1 MKQKLIYYEE
11 ELERQ
16 NLAASTIQTY
26 LRSARQFIDFIAG
39 QAVSGRLV
47 REYSRFM
54 EQRHFK
60 ASTINLN
67 LIAINKF
74 LRFCHYG
81 DCTIKVERL
90 PQRQSLNH
98 VLEPKDYHKLLKH
111 AKQSGREKYYFLMK
125 TLAKTGIRISELS
138 YITVEACNKGV
149 TQVHNKGR
157 FRDVYLPDGLIAE
170 LRQYCRREK
179 IESGS
184 IFIGNK
190 GTPVSRKA
198 VWKMLKKLASEA
210 GVDECKVHPHA
221 FRHYFSLSYM
231 NQYGNIF
238 ELADF
243 LGHANVETT
252 RIYSKSTVEQKR
264 KRLDTIGE

>member
-1 MKQKLIYYEE
+1 MEQELIDYKY

-16 NLAASTIQTY
+16 NLALSTIQTY
-26 LRSARQFIDFIAG
+26 LRSARQFVDFIDG
-39 QAVSGRLV
+39 QEVSKCLV
-47 REYSRFM
+47 REYSCFM
-54 EQRHFK
+54 EQRHYK

-74 LRFCHYG
+74 LRFCHCE

-90 PQRQSLNH
+90 PLRQSLSH
-98 VLEPKDYHKLLKH
+98 VLEPEDYHKLLKQ

-138 YITVEACNKGV
+138 YITVEACKEGV

-170 LRQYCRREK
+170 LREYCGREK
-179 IESGS
+179 IKSGS

-198 VWKMLKKLASEA
+198 VWKMLKKIAAEA

-243 LGHANVETT
+243 LGHVNVETT

-264 KRLDTIGE
+264 KRLNTIGE

>member
-1 MKQKLIYYEE
+1 MEQQLIGYEE

-16 NLAASTIQTY
+16 NLAASTIRTY
-26 LRSARQFIDFIAG
+26 VHSARQFIEFTGG
-39 QAVSGRLV
+39 QAFSGRLV
-47 REYSRFM
+47 REYGHFM

-74 LRFCHYG
+74 LRFCHCE
-81 DCTIKVERL
+81 DCTVKVERL
-90 PQRQSLNH
+90 PQRQSLSH
-98 VLEPKDYHKLLKH
+98 VLEPEDYHKLLRR
-111 AKQSGREKYYFLMK
+111 AKQSGREKYYLLMK
-125 TLAKTGIRISELS
+125 TLAKTGIRISELR
-138 YITVEACNKGV
+138 YITVEACAQGV

-170 LRQYCRREK
+170 LREYCGREHIK
-179 IESGS
+179 SGS

-190 GTPVSRKA
+190 GMPVSRKA
-198 VWKMLKKLASEA
+198 VWKMLKKLAAEA

-243 LGHANVETT
+243 LGHVSVETT

-264 KRLDTIGE
+264 RRLDTIGE